1 MKNEK
6 TENFVA
12 NLHDKTEYVI
22 YIRNSKQALDNRLA
36 LKKIYWVI
44 KINQSAWLK
53 PYTDMN
59 TDLRKKS
66 RHDFEKGFFKLMNNA
81 FFKKAIENVSKHR
94 DINFPRQ
101 KKKEIIYYN
110 AFHRASIS
118 SKNEK
123 SRGKFE

>member
-12 NLHDKTEYVI
+12 NLHDKIEYVI

-66 RHDFEKGFFKLMNNA
+66 RNDFEKDLFLSWWIMLF
-81 FFKKAIENVSKHR
+81 SKR
-94 DINFPRQ
+94 L
-101 KKKEIIYYN
+101 
-110 AFHRASIS
+110 
-118 SKNEK
+118 
-123 SRGKFE
+123 